1 MEDDLISMGT
11 PMPLLTN
18 EEEELKEQR
27 KKYLPVWKQEVRDEK
42 GRQRFHG
49 AFTGGFS
56 AGYYNTVGS
65 LEGFTPASFV
75 SSRKQRVKRQETK
88 PEDFMDEEDLQEL
101 RDSRELITKDE
112 YLASDIARE
121 GSMHPP
127 GHEKYVLRL
136 P

>member
-1 MEDDLISMGT
+1 MQIEDDLISMGT

-42 GRQRFHG
+42 GRQRLHG

-65 LEGFTPASFV
+65 LEGFTPTSFV

-88 PEDFMDEEDLQEL
+88 PEDFN
-101 RDSRELITKDE
+101 
-112 YLASDIARE
+112 
-121 GSMHPP
+121 G
-127 GHEKYVLRL
+127 
-136 P
+136 